1 MYKLTDSLGNVI
13 FNSNYELS
21 NENISINDNQRYVF
35 TICNN
40 KNCGDIT
47 VELFLNGKLCKSVD
61 ILEGST
67 ASIPFKTGIADL
79 ITVRQYPKYT
89 IPV

>member
-21 NENISINDNQRYVF
+21 NENISINDNERYLF

-61 ILEGST
+61 ILEGRT
-67 ASIPFKTGIADL
+67 GCIPFKTGIADS
-79 ITVRQYPKYT
+79 IIVRQYPKYT
-89 IPV
+89 IPA

>member
-21 NENISINDNQRYVF
+21 NENISINDNERYLF

-61 ILEGST
+61 ILEGNT
-67 ASIPFKTGIADL
+67 GCIPFKTGIADS

-89 IPV
+89 IPE

>member
-21 NENISINDNQRYVF
+21 NENISINDNERYLF

-61 ILEGST
+61 ILDGKT
-67 ASIPFKTGIADL
+67 GSIPFKTGIADS
-79 ITVRQYPKYT
+79 ITVRQYPKYI
-89 IPV
+89 IPE

>member
-21 NENISINDNQRYVF
+21 NENISINDNERYLF

-47 VELFLNGKLCKSVD
+47 VELFLNDKHCKSVD

-67 ASIPFKTGIADL
+67 GCIPFKTGIADS

-89 IPV
+89 IPA